1 MAEKHVFSTEVGG
14 RTLTVEI
21 GQLAKQADG
30 AVLVRYEN
38 TVVLSTVVASKDPK
52 DLDFF
57 PLMVV
62 YDERQ
67 YAAGKIPGG
76 FIKREG
82 RPSENAILAGRLIDR
97 PIRPLFAEGFRNDV
111 QIVNTVMSA
120 DIDNSPEM
128 AAMFGSSLALTVS
141 DIPFEGPIAGVKVG
155 MIDDK
160 FIVNPTR
167 EQMEASQIDLTVA
180 GTMEAINMVEAGANQ
195 VPEAVMLEAIMFG
208 HAEIQK
214 LIAFQNTI
222 REQIGNPKREVV
234 LYEIP
239 EAIQTV
245 VTTLVGEEL
254 VAAASIPKKQE
265 RYAAIDAL
273 QAIVLVHYQ
282 ALEADAK
289 TIKQAKEFANEIVK
303 NEVRRLITEDKVR
316 PDGRKIDEV
325 RSLAAET
332 DLLPLTHGTALF
344 TRGETQTLSVVTL
357 GAAGEHQIL
366 DGLDGESTKRFMHHY
381 NFPPFSV
388 GETGRMGAPGRREI
402 GHGALGERALS
413 YVLPDEKTFPY
424 TIRVVSEVL
433 ESNGSTSQASI
444 CSSTMALMAAGVPIV
459 APVAGIAMGLI
470 SDGTNYSVLTDIQG
484 LEDHLGDMDFKVAGT
499 ANGVTA
505 LQMDIKIKG
514 ITREILAEALAQ
526 AYKGRMHILE
536 TLIATIPQPREDV
549 AATAPKV
556 HAMQIKVAQIRT
568 VIGTGG
574 KQINQIIDETGVKI
588 DIEEDGSVFI
598 YSDNREMINRA
609 KQIIEDLTREVELN
623 SIYDAKVVRVEKF
636 GAFVELFPGK
646 DALVHISQLAHER
659 VEKTED
665 VVKLGEIIKV
675 KVTEIDQQGRVN
687 ASLKVLLPK
696 PEVKQE
702 VETTSKPME

>member
-1 MAEKHVFSTEVGG
+1 
-14 RTLTVEI
+14 
-21 GQLAKQADG
+21 
-30 AVLVRYEN
+30 
-38 TVVLSTVVASKDPK
+38 
-52 DLDFF
+52 
-57 PLMVV
+57 
-62 YDERQ
+62 
-67 YAAGKIPGG
+67 
-76 FIKREG
+76 
-82 RPSENAILAGRLIDR
+82 
-97 PIRPLFAEGFRNDV
+97 
-111 QIVNTVMSA
+111 
-120 DIDNSPEM
+120 
-128 AAMFGSSLALTVS
+128 
-141 DIPFEGPIAGVKVG
+141 
-155 MIDDK
+155 
-160 FIVNPTR
+160 
-167 EQMEASQIDLTVA
+167 
-180 GTMEAINMVEAGANQ
+180 
-195 VPEAVMLEAIMFG
+195 
-208 HAEIQK
+208 
-214 LIAFQNTI
+214 
-222 REQIGNPKREVV
+222 REVV

>member
-1 MAEKHVFSTEVGG
+1 
-14 RTLTVEI
+14 
-21 GQLAKQADG
+21 
-30 AVLVRYEN
+30 
-38 TVVLSTVVASKDPK
+38 
-52 DLDFF
+52 
-57 PLMVV
+57 
-62 YDERQ
+62 
-67 YAAGKIPGG
+67 
-76 FIKREG
+76 
-82 RPSENAILAGRLIDR
+82 
-97 PIRPLFAEGFRNDV
+97 
-111 QIVNTVMSA
+111 
-120 DIDNSPEM
+120 
-128 AAMFGSSLALTVS
+128 
-141 DIPFEGPIAGVKVG
+141 
-155 MIDDK
+155 
-160 FIVNPTR
+160 
-167 EQMEASQIDLTVA
+167 
-180 GTMEAINMVEAGANQ
+180 
-195 VPEAVMLEAIMFG
+195 
-208 HAEIQK
+208 
-214 LIAFQNTI
+214 
-222 REQIGNPKREVV
+222 
-234 LYEIP
+234 
-239 EAIQTV
+239 
-245 VTTLVGEEL
+245 
-254 VAAASIPKKQE
+254 
-265 RYAAIDAL
+265 
-273 QAIVLVHYQ
+273 
-282 ALEADAK
+282 AK

-444 CSSTMALMAAGVPIV
+444 CSSTMALMAAGVPII

-702 VETTSKPME
+702 VETASKPTE

>member
-1 MAEKHVFSTEVGG
+1 
-14 RTLTVEI
+14 
-21 GQLAKQADG
+21 
-30 AVLVRYEN
+30 
-38 TVVLSTVVASKDPK
+38 
-52 DLDFF
+52 
-57 PLMVV
+57 
-62 YDERQ
+62 
-67 YAAGKIPGG
+67 
-76 FIKREG
+76 
-82 RPSENAILAGRLIDR
+82 
-97 PIRPLFAEGFRNDV
+97 
-111 QIVNTVMSA
+111 
-120 DIDNSPEM
+120 
-128 AAMFGSSLALTVS
+128 
-141 DIPFEGPIAGVKVG
+141 
-155 MIDDK
+155 
-160 FIVNPTR
+160 
-167 EQMEASQIDLTVA
+167 
-180 GTMEAINMVEAGANQ
+180 
-195 VPEAVMLEAIMFG
+195 
-208 HAEIQK
+208 
-214 LIAFQNTI
+214 
-222 REQIGNPKREVV
+222 
-234 LYEIP
+234 
-239 EAIQTV
+239 
-245 VTTLVGEEL
+245 
-254 VAAASIPKKQE
+254 
-265 RYAAIDAL
+265 
-273 QAIVLVHYQ
+273 
-282 ALEADAK
+282 
-289 TIKQAKEFANEIVK
+289 
-303 NEVRRLITEDKVR
+303 
-316 PDGRKIDEV
+316 
-325 RSLAAET
+325 
-332 DLLPLTHGTALF
+332 
-344 TRGETQTLSVVTL
+344 
-357 GAAGEHQIL
+357 
-366 DGLDGESTKRFMHHY
+366 
-381 NFPPFSV
+381 
-388 GETGRMGAPGRREI
+388 
-402 GHGALGERALS
+402 RALS

-702 VETTSKPME
+702 VETASKPTE

>member
-14 RTLTVEI
+14 RTLSVEI

-30 AVLVRYEN
+30 AVLVRYED

-62 YDERQ
+62 YDERL

-120 DIDNSPEM
+120 NIDNSPEM
-128 AAMFGSSLALTVS
+128 AAMLGSSLALSIS
-141 DIPFEGPIAGVKVG
+141 DIPFEGPIAGAKVG
-155 MIDDK
+155 LIDGQ
-160 FIVNPTR
+160 FIMNPTR
-167 EQMEASQIDLTVA
+167 AQLAVSEIDLTVA

-195 VPEAVMLEAIMFG
+195 VPEDIMLEAIMFG

-214 LIAFQNTI
+214 LIAFQNEI
-222 REQIGNPKREVV
+222 VAKIGKPKRAVV
-234 LYEIP
+234 LYEVP
-239 EAIQTV
+239 AEIQTTV
-245 VTTLVGEEL
+245 NNLVGSQL
-254 VAAASIPKKQE
+254 VAAASIPMKQD

-273 QAIVLVHYQ
+273 QAEVVAHYT
-282 ALEADAK
+282 ALDADAK
-289 TIKQAKEFANEIVK
+289 TFKQAKEFANEIVK
-303 NEVRRLITEDKVR
+303 NEVRRLITEDKIR

-325 RSLAAET
+325 RQLAAET

-366 DGLDGESTKRFMHHY
+366 DGLDGEETKRFMHHY

-388 GETGRMGAPGRREI
+388 GETGRMGAPSRREI

-413 YVLPDEKTFPY
+413 YVLPDETTFPY
-424 TIRVVSEVL
+424 TIRVVSEIL

-444 CSSTMALMAAGVPIV
+444 CSSTMALMAAGVPIT

-499 ANGVTA
+499 AKGVTA

-536 TLIATIPQPREDV
+536 TLIATIAEPRTDV

-556 HAMQIKVAQIRT
+556 EGMQIKVAQIRT

-574 KQINQIIDETGVKI
+574 KQINQIIEETGVKI
-588 DIEEDGSVFI
+588 DIEEDGRVFI

-609 KQIIEDLTREVELN
+609 KQIIEDLTREVEVDT
-623 SIYDAKVVRVEKF
+623 IYDAKVVRIEKF

-665 VVKLGEIIKV
+665 VVQLGQIVKV
-675 KVTEIDQQGRVN
+675 KITEVDDKGRAN
-687 ASLKVLLPK
+687 GSMKVLLPK
-696 PEVKQE
+696 PEPKK
-702 VETTSKPME
+702 ETPIEAK